1 MGKLILEGS
10 VVSLVPMEMNQ
21 LAQLWEAADS
31 ADIWEFTSSVIDKK
45 DTMQLTMEKAL
56 EEREKGT
63 QVPFSVLD
71 KRTGKFIGST
81 RYMDISPIHRTLEI
95 GWTWYHPDYWRTAVN
110 TEAKYLLLQHAFEKM
125 GMNRVQFCADS
136 RNIRSQKAI
145 IRIGAKKEGVLRKH
159 RVISNG
165 FVRDTM
171 IFSIIKEEWPSV
183 KSMLQGKMNR
193 FQQT

>member
-125 GMNRVQFCADS
+125 GMNRVQFCTDS